1 MPYFLKYFVIAAMA
15 IILTS
20 CGGNKNSSGESASE
34 INMGDAE
41 EAPPEETSGGGHEV
55 DLDILKKAVES
66 EPDIPHA
73 RFVYMTGLERSG
85 QYKEALEQCRI
96 LGDMD
101 SDNPYKSV
109 AYLNFGT
116 IILDDV
122 PKDDPDR
129 AALVQEAIDYLWI
142 GLGMEPESIPAHRV
156 IGLLALE
163 SGDKDRALHHLAIAL
178 SSTEIGYEARISM
191 AEIYIERGD
200 NVKAREHLEVA
211 LELAVEAEDH
221 SAETRIKG
229 LLRQIK

>member
-1 MPYFLKYFVIAAMA
+1 MPFYLKYFLIAAIA
-15 IILTS
+15 ILLIS
-20 CGGNKNSSGESASE
+20 CGGNKYGSG
-34 INMGDAE
+34 
-41 EAPPEETSGGGHEV
+41 EAPPEETPGGGHEV
-55 DLDILKKAVES
+55 DLDTLKNAVES
-66 EPDIPHA
+66 EPDNPHA

-101 SDNPYKSV
+101 GDNPYKSV

-116 IILDDV
+116 IVLDDI
-122 PKDDPDR
+122 PSDDPDR
-129 AALVQEAIDYLWI
+129 AALVQEAIDFLWI

-163 SGDKDRALHHLAIAL
+163 SGDNDRALHHLAIAL
-178 SSTEIGYEARISM
+178 SATEIGYEARISM

-221 SAETRIKG
+221 PAETRIKR
-229 LLRQIK
+229 LLGQIK